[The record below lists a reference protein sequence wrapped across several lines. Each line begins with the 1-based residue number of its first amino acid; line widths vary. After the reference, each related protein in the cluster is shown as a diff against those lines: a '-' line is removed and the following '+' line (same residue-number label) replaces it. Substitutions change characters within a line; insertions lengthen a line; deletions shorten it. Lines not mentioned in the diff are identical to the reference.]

1 MEGGGRSIE
10 KRALDLKCM
19 RPRACSLMLQNL
31 LWKLVNMWAAAVHIC
46 MCSIQIFEGGG
57 EIPPLAVCR
66 KNPGLHIIV
75 VGRCVKLM
83 RFDNWVMCANPQM
96 HGEVND
102 TCTSTKLEVWTVY
115 TAYVYCITH

>member
-1 MEGGGRSIE
+1 MFFNVAELTVEVSQYVGCCC
-10 KRALDLKCM
+10 AYM
-19 RPRACSLMLQNL
+19 YVQHTN
-31 LWKLVNMWAAAVHIC
+31 
-46 MCSIQIFEGGG
+46 FEGGG
-57 EIPPLAVCR
+57 KIPPLALCT

-83 RFDNWVMCANPQM
+83 RLDNWVMCANPQM

-115 TAYVYCITH
+115 TAYVYGITH